1 MQFASG
7 RPLMA
12 AFERRKMKRSVLV
25 AAMLAF
31 TLGGAACVETS
42 TYTRTWNGAPAA
54 WGRPGQVQWI
64 REVVNRQQGN
74 PVGGAIVGALI
85 GGAIGHHGPGALIG
99 AAGGAVIGAAA
110 SSGTQEEVHYDMLV
124 RFDDGAAQMFVYGAF
139 PPFQP
144 GSRVVLTPNGLA
156 PM

>member
-1 MQFASG
+1 
-7 RPLMA
+7 
-12 AFERRKMKRSVLV
+12 MKRALLLAGV
-25 AAMLAF
+25 LAF

-42 TYTRTWNGAPAA
+42 TYSRTWNSAPAAA

-64 REVVNRQQGN
+64 REVVDRQRGN
-74 PVGGAIVGALI
+74 PVGGALLGALI
-85 GGAIGHHGPGALIG
+85 GGAIGHDGPGALIG

-110 SSGTQEEVHYDMLV
+110 STGTREDVHYDMLV
-124 RFDDGAAQMFVYGAF
+124 QFDDGGAQMFVYGAF